1 VKILV
6 GETDRI
12 LDVHSI
18 GALSNVAPL
27 CGSRCHRSGPFLSY
41 FILGPNA
48 GEMIAEGVLALEY
61 GVSSKE
67 IVLSL
72 CAQQLYTELRR
83 LRIVRIMDLST
94 V

>member
-1 VKILV
+1 LASFPSLRVKTNLDTEGQVKILV

-18 GALSNVAPL
+18 
-27 CGSRCHRSGPFLSY
+27 
-41 FILGPNA
+41 GPNA